1 MAYTLND
8 KPIVHGTPFRSG
20 DMNYTRAW
28 WTISSDSEKTAVG
41 IKTVADPVWYDRR
54 FYWGKDNPK
63 SITDLKPLWIQY
75 QKDAARGAL
84 NSTDWMVVRA
94 AEGGTA
100 LSSDIKTYRA
110 AVRTKSKEREDQIT
124 ACSDTA
130 ALAALVGASPNI
142 PGTASNGATEKK
154 KEDGSSYD
162 PKEWN
167 DIANPAAL
175 KAWPTPPS

>member
-1 MAYTLND
+1 MAYTFND
-8 KPIVHGTPFRSG
+8 KPIIHGTPFRSG
-20 DMNYTRAW
+20 DMTYTRAW

-41 IKTVADPVWYDRR
+41 IKTVADPVWYDQR

-84 NSTDWMVVRA
+84 NESDWMVVRA

-100 LSSDIKTYRA
+100 LSEDMKTYRA
-110 AVRTKSKEREDQIT
+110 AIRTKSKEREDQIA
-124 ACSDTA
+124 ACSDTN

-142 PGTASNGATEKK
+142 PGTASNGATERK

-175 KAWPTPPS
+175 KAWPTRPS